1 LVSET
6 EKGFQIRKAPPTEA
20 AVETPETTGDA
31 LRQMGKRAILP
42 SEAEGFTGHFDVEGF
57 GLWIGDHR
65 SHCATP
71 SMVACDEMQQQVSL
85 GMFAPDG
92 G

>member
-1 LVSET
+1 MVSET

-57 GLWIGDHR
+57 GLGAAED
-65 SHCATP
+65 
-71 SMVACDEMQQQVSL
+71 
-85 GMFAPDG
+85 GPDLAALAG
-92 G
+92 TEFVDGQG